1 MGLGWTVRRIEQLE
15 LTLKPPRHGWL
26 PFRLSL
32 DDIVIE
38 DAASNVLNDPLSSLF
53 DLAEHVAGA
62 SKSPAR
68 ACLWLEPSGYALDS
82 EPASQPGVHV
92 LRLFYHH
99 DFLPPMSGRSM
110 TLRHEVSIESS
121 RASRALI
128 RGLADLLRD
137 AEVDA
142 LNSWR
147 KGAKPPWP
155 TAFSECEVT
164 PRS

>member
-1 MGLGWTVRRIEQLE
+1 MQRIEKLE

-26 PFRLSL
+26 PFRLAL
-32 DDIVIE
+32 DDIVLE

-53 DLAEHVAGA
+53 DLASHLAGA
-62 SKSPAR
+62 GRLPSR
-68 ACLWLEPSGYALDS
+68 VCLWLEPSGYALDA
-82 EPASQPGVHV
+82 EPAGKPGLHI

-99 DFLPPMSGRSM
+99 DFVPPMPGQSM

-121 RASRALI
+121 RASRSLT

-142 LNSWR
+142 LNTWR
-147 KGAKPPWP
+147 TGETVGTYQERLRRLRAL
-155 TAFSECEVT
+155 A
-164 PRS
+164 RSKHD

>member
-1 MGLGWTVRRIEQLE
+1 MRRVEQLE

-53 DLAEHVAGA
+53 DLAQHVAGA
-62 SKSPAR
+62 
-68 ACLWLEPSGYALDS
+68 
-82 EPASQPGVHV
+82 
-92 LRLFYHH
+92 
-99 DFLPPMSGRSM
+99 PPMSGRSM

-121 RASRALI
+121 RASRSLI

-147 KGAKPPWP
+147 KGETVATYQDRLK
-155 TAFSECEVT
+155 ALRALS
-164 PRS
+164 R